1 MTMAADLF
9 KQFQI
14 YWQAGTDARLHLECH
29 AGKVWMNLQIHLN
42 HPPPPPPPQRHHQQP
57 RQSPS
62 RMRRRARRAQA
73 RAAAAAV
80 NKATEDVAIQ
90 TEDNIVHTNDEVRP
104 ADSPILHSLPAN
116 VHVQQHQ
123 EVAGEAARVV
133 NAGHVPCV
141 PDVFC
146 PDRVYHNLPAAAQVV
161 SPPPCQNNI
170 PQIDG
175 HVADVD
181 EEQGDG
187 DDQDWINPDPIS
199 GMWICRCCYYAH
211 SFMTEDD
218 LKTHHDTLTMLYDEC
233 NVCYP
238 WHVWS

>member
-1 MTMAADLF
+1 M
-9 KQFQI
+9 
-14 YWQAGTDARLHLECH
+14 
-29 AGKVWMNLQIHLN
+29 
-42 HPPPPPPPQRHHQQP
+42 
-57 RQSPS
+57 
-62 RMRRRARRAQA
+62 
-73 RAAAAAV
+73 
-80 NKATEDVAIQ
+80 
-90 TEDNIVHTNDEVRP
+90 
-104 ADSPILHSLPAN
+104 
-116 VHVQQHQ
+116 
-123 EVAGEAARVV
+123 
-133 NAGHVPCV
+133 
-141 PDVFC
+141 FC

-161 SPPPCQNNI
+161 SPPPCQNI

-175 HVADVD
+175 HVADDV